1 QQEFKDDQP
10 KLLCIPFYLVCYEDI
25 KGGKRYKTYPPS
37 LVQFPAIHPPLK
49 WMHGISAQP
58 LRPYSGQLMDIFDV
72 KFIDYIKAD
81 PILEGEIYK
90 RGKKFDMLTS
100 YETKKQISNAIDTL
114 LKQGWMTDGQASA
127 LKRSLNVMPSY
138 H

>member
-1 QQEFKDDQP
+1 
-10 KLLCIPFYLVCYEDI
+10 
-25 KGGKRYKTYPPS
+25 
-37 LVQFPAIHPPLK
+37 
-49 WMHGISAQP
+49 MHGISAQP